1 MTVDADVVVVGAGV
15 AGLVT
20 VRRIQAAGHSVVVV
34 EARDRVGGRTL
45 NDEVDG
51 ITVEVGGQ
59 WVGPGQDRIN
69 ALIAELGLVTHPTYD
84 NGASVF
90 ELGGTRKVS
99 KGDNPPLN
107 PLALA
112 ELLRA
117 QRQVGKVARHHPAR
131 RLPWN
136 APDAARLDEQTFA
149 SWIRRT
155 VKTHDARAFY
165 EIVCQAVFATEPEN
179 LSSAPA
185 HAVLPG
191 VGQGLERLI
200 GTTGGA
206 QQDRV
211 VGGTVLVCEQLAQAL
226 GDAVHLAEPVR
237 RIDHG
242 DDGVTVHTDA
252 ATYRAH
258 RAVVAIP
265 PTLAGRIAYGPA
277 LPAERD
283 LLTQRLPHGYVIK
296 AMLSYERPFWR
307 DADLSGQAAVRCRPR
322 GRHVRQLPAPRRQG
336 HPPRLLRGPSR
347 GRSGAGA
354 AHRPP
359 RAFVDCAARY
369 SLVARPRTPPATS
382 SGTGPPRS
390 GHAGATGPPS
400 AGRLDAVRGSP
411 RACPSAPSMG
421 GHRDCHRAG
430 QDLDGA
436 VESGRARR
444 PRSARRGS

>member
-1 MTVDADVVVVGAGV
+1 MVVVGAGV

-20 VRRIQAAGHSVVVV
+20 ARLVQAAGHSVVVV

-84 NGASVF
+84 DGGGVF
-90 ELGGTRKVS
+90 ELNGTRKVS
-99 KGDNPPLN
+99 KGENPPLS

-117 QRQVGKVARHHPAR
+117 QRQVDKWRGTIPLDA
-131 RLPWN
+131 PWDT
-136 APDAARLDEQTFA
+136 PDAERLDAQTFD

-155 VKTHDARAFY
+155 VRTRDARAFY
-165 EIVCQAVFATEPEN
+165 DIVCQAVFATEPQN
-179 LSSAPA
+179 LSLLHTLFYLQS
-185 HAVLPG
+185 
-191 VGQGLERLI
+191 GQGLERLI

-211 VGGTVLVCEQLAQAL
+211 VGGSVLISDTMAADL
-226 GDAVHLAEPVR
+226 GEAVHLSEPVR

-242 DDGVTVHTDA
+242 DDGVTVHTDQA
-252 ATYRAH
+252 GYRAH

-283 LLTQRLPHGYVIK
+283 LLTQRMPHGYVIK
-296 AMLSYERPFWR
+296 TMLSYERPFWR
-307 DADLSGQAAVRCRPR
+307 DAGLSGQAASDVGPVSVTFDNSQPHDERGVMLGFFE
-322 GRHVRQLPAPRRQG
+322 GRHGVEWGRRSATARRAAFIDCLVRYF
-336 HPPRLLRGPSR
+336 GPE
-347 GRSGAGA
+347 A
-354 AHRPP
+354 AHPTGYVERDWSAEEWTRGCYGAHCPP
-359 RAFVDCAARY
+359 GVWTQFGKALRLPVGPLHWAG
-369 SLVARPRTPPATS
+369 TETATEWC
-382 SGTGPPRS
+382 GY
-390 GHAGATGPPS
+390 
-400 AGRLDAVRGSP
+400 
-411 RACPSAPSMG
+411 
-421 GHRDCHRAG
+421 
-430 QDLDGA
+430 LDGA
-436 VESGRARR
+436 VESGQRA
-444 PRSARRGS
+444 AREVLDALD

>member
-1 MTVDADVVVVGAGV
+1 MVVVGAGV

-20 VRRIQAAGHSVVVV
+20 ARRIAAAGHSVVVV
-34 EARDRVGGRTL
+34 EARDRVGGRTQ
-45 NDEVDG
+45 NDELDG
-51 ITVEVGGQ
+51 VTVEVGGQ

-84 NGASVF
+84 KGAGVF

-99 KGDNPPLN
+99 KGENPPLN

-117 QRQVGKVARHHPAR
+117 QRQVDKWRDTIPLDA
-131 RLPWN
+131 PWN

-165 EIVCQAVFATEPEN
+165 DIVCQAVFATEPEN
-179 LSSAPA
+179 LSLLHTLFYLQS
-185 HAVLPG
+185 
-191 VGQGLERLI
+191 GQGLERLI

-211 VGGTVLVCEQLAQAL
+211 VGGTVLVSEQMATDL
-226 GDAVHLAEPVR
+226 GGAVHLSAPVR

-242 DDGVTVHTDA
+242 DDGVTVHTDVA
-252 ATYRAH
+252 AYQAH
-258 RAVVAIP
+258 RAVIAIP

-307 DADLSGQAAVRCRPR
+307 DADLSGQAASDVGPVAVTFDNSQPHDDKGILLGFFE
-322 GRHVRQLPAPRRQG
+322 GRHGVEWGRRS
-336 HPPRLLRGPSR
+336 PTARR
-347 GRSGAGA
+347 A
-354 AHRPP
+354 
-359 RAFVDCAARY
+359 AFVDCAVRY
-369 SLVARPRTPPATS
+369 FGPEAAHPTGYVERDWAAEEWTRGCYGAHCPPGVWTQFGKSLRLPIGPLHWAGTETAS
-382 SGTGPPRS
+382 EWSGY
-390 GHAGATGPPS
+390 
-400 AGRLDAVRGSP
+400 
-411 RACPSAPSMG
+411 
-421 GHRDCHRAG
+421 
-430 QDLDGA
+430 LDGA
-436 VESGRARR
+436 VESGERA
-444 PRSARRGS
+444 AREVLDALS

>member
-1 MTVDADVVVVGAGV
+1 MDADVVVVGAGV

-20 VRRIQAAGHSVVVV
+20 ARRIQDAGHSVVVV

-45 NDEVDG
+45 NDEIDG
-51 ITVEVGGQ
+51 VTVEIGGQ
-59 WVGPGQDRIN
+59 WVGPGQDRILN
-69 ALIAELGLVTHPTYD
+69 LIAELGLVTHPTYD
-84 NGASVF
+84 RGASVF
-90 ELGGTRKVS
+90 ELSGTRKVS

-117 QRQVGKVARHHPAR
+117 QRQVDKWRDTIPLDA
-131 RLPWN
+131 PWN
-136 APDAARLDEQTFA
+136 APEADRLDEQTFA

-155 VKTHDARAFY
+155 VKTQDARSFY

-179 LSSAPA
+179 LSLLHTLFYLES
-185 HAVLPG
+185 
-191 VGQGLERLI
+191 GQGLERLI

-211 VGGTVLVCEQLAQAL
+211 VGGTVLVCEQLASGL
-226 GDAVHLAEPVR
+226 GDAVRLSEPVR

-252 ATYRAH
+252 GTYRAH

-307 DADLSGQAAVRCRPR
+307 DADLSGQAASDVGPVAVTFDNSQPHDDKGILLGFFE
-322 GRHVRQLPAPRRQG
+322 GRHGVEWGRRS
-336 HPPRLLRGPSR
+336 PTARR
-347 GRSGAGA
+347 A
-354 AHRPP
+354 
-359 RAFVDCAARY
+359 AFVDCAVRY
-369 SLVARPRTPPATS
+369 FGPEAAHPTGYVERDWAAEEWTRGCYGAHCPPGVWTQFGKSLRLPIGPLHWAGTETATEW
-382 SGTGPPRS
+382 SGY
-390 GHAGATGPPS
+390 
-400 AGRLDAVRGSP
+400 
-411 RACPSAPSMG
+411 
-421 GHRDCHRAG
+421 
-430 QDLDGA
+430 LDGA
-436 VESGRARR
+436 VESGERA
-444 PRSARRGS
+444 AREVLDALS

>member
-1 MTVDADVVVVGAGV
+1 MVVVGAGV

-20 VRRIQAAGHSVVVV
+20 ARLVQAAGHSVVVV

-84 NGASVF
+84 DGGGVF
-90 ELGGTRKVS
+90 ELSGTRKVS
-99 KGDNPPLN
+99 KGENPPLS

-117 QRQVGKVARHHPAR
+117 QRQVDKWRGTIPLDA
-131 RLPWN
+131 PWDT
-136 APDAARLDEQTFA
+136 PDAERLDAQTFD

-155 VKTHDARAFY
+155 VRTRDARAFY
-165 EIVCQAVFATEPEN
+165 DIVCQAVFATEPQN
-179 LSSAPA
+179 LSLLHTLFYLQS
-185 HAVLPG
+185 
-191 VGQGLERLI
+191 GQGLERLI

-211 VGGTVLVCEQLAQAL
+211 VGGSAL
-226 GDAVHLAEPVR
+226 ISDTMAADLGEAVHLSEPVR

-242 DDGVTVHTDA
+242 DDGVTVHTDQA
-252 ATYRAH
+252 GYRAH

-265 PTLAGRIAYGPA
+265 PTLAGRIAYAPA

-283 LLTQRLPHGYVIK
+283 LLTQRMPHGYVIK

-307 DADLSGQAAVRCRPR
+307 DAGLSGQAASDVGPVAVTFDNSQPHDERGVMLGFFE
-322 GRHVRQLPAPRRQG
+322 GRHGVEWGRRSATARRAAFIDCLVRYF
-336 HPPRLLRGPSR
+336 GPE
-347 GRSGAGA
+347 A
-354 AHRPP
+354 AHPTGYVERDWSAEEWTRGCYGAHCPP
-359 RAFVDCAARY
+359 GVWTQFGKALRLPVGPLHWAG
-369 SLVARPRTPPATS
+369 TETATEWC
-382 SGTGPPRS
+382 GY
-390 GHAGATGPPS
+390 
-400 AGRLDAVRGSP
+400 
-411 RACPSAPSMG
+411 
-421 GHRDCHRAG
+421 
-430 QDLDGA
+430 LDGA
-436 VESGRARR
+436 VESGERA
-444 PRSARRGS
+444 AREVLDALD